1 MGGHTSRRTSGGQA
15 AEPTTTS
22 AATTI
27 AGPSGFRQAHLGETV
42 LGTAVPRP
50 SSISLSIVGSG
61 TFLPS
66 RGVPYYGP
74 ELAFRGLYYNPCW
87 LHSYAHPAFGYGYR
101 ASVNEGD
108 PFEPDVPTGGLRLI
122 IEPRDGEVY
131 VDGYYVG
138 VVEDFDGIRHHL
150 NLTQGP
156 HHVEVLLPGYQS
168 LTFDVAIAA
177 RHTVTYRGTL
187 LPTPS

>member
-1 MGGHTSRRTSGGQA
+1 MSDQ
-15 AEPTTTS
+15 
-22 AATTI
+22 
-27 AGPSGFRQAHLGETV
+27 SGFRQPHVGETV

-50 SSISLSIVGSG
+50 SSISSSIVGSAA
-61 TFLPS
+61 FLPS

-74 ELAFRGLYYNPCW
+74 ELAFRGSYYNPCW
-87 LHSYAHPAFGYGYR
+87 LSSYAHPAFGYGYR
-101 ASVNEGD
+101 AYVNEGD

-122 IEPRDGEVY
+122 VEPRDGEVY

-138 VVEDFDGIRHHL
+138 IVVDFDGIRHHL

-156 HHVEVLLPGYQS
+156 HHVEIRLPGYQP

-177 RHTVTYRGTL
+177 HRTVTYRGTL
-187 LPTPS
+187 LPTLS